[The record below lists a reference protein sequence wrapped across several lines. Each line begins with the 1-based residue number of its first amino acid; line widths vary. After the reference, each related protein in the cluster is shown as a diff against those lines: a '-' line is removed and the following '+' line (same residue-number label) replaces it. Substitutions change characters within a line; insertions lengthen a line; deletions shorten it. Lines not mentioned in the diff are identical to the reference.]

1 LKTPGRSGELSG
13 VESASQKRQRA
24 DGRTLRGFGLQMLL
38 IDPEK
43 RPIVPAIVLFLGTV
57 LLGLLF
63 NHLLA

>member
-1 LKTPGRSGELSG
+1 
-13 VESASQKRQRA
+13 
-24 DGRTLRGFGLQMLL
+24 MLL

-57 LLGLLF
+57 LLGHIF